1 MIAMRPVE
9 VWESSGVRRTLTTV
23 ESAAEFLVEKWP
35 KEHRSDPLYLIAQ
48 ETALG
53 ILEGRFRPND
63 LPSVLSGAASLAG
76 VLVLRDV
83 LTVPDPVLPAHIAQ
97 PWRYSG
103 KKRRRR

>member
-9 VWESSGVRRTLTTV
+9 VWEGGGVKRTLTTI
-23 ESAAEFLVEKWP
+23 EGAAEFLVEHWP
-35 KEHRSDPLYLIAQ
+35 EEHRSDPLYLIAQ
-48 ETALG
+48 QVALD
-53 ILEGRFRPND
+53 ILEGRRRPNE
-63 LPSVLSGAASLAG
+63 LPSVLSSAASLAN

-83 LTVPDPVLPAHIAQ
+83 LAKPDPVLPDDIAE